1 MDNQEPKGSF
11 VRWQAVAVAQLTYA
25 INLLLTF
32 AVATLG
38 FQVALLTGDKFS
50 LAASWQKCLF
60 SLPILFLGASIIF
73 GLAVVVNRLRS
84 FRATM
89 RAARARENGDTEA
102 HTTNR
107 TLYKI
112 LDPRTWWLFWW
123 QAGTF
128 AAGIVLTVASLLSK
142 FGERLV

>member
-1 MDNQEPKGSF
+1 MGDQEPKGSF
-11 VRWQAVAVAQLTYA
+11 VRWQAVTVAQLTYA

-38 FQVALLTGDKFS
+38 YQVTLLGGDKFS
-50 LAASWQKCLF
+50 LAASGQKCLF
-60 SLPILFLGASIIF
+60 SASLLFLGASVLF

-89 RAARARENGDTEA
+89 RAARARETGNAEA
-102 HTTNR
+102 LATNR

-112 LDPRTWWLFWW
+112 LDSRTWWLFWW
-123 QAGTF
+123 QVGTF
-128 AAGIVLTVASLLSK
+128 ATGIVLTVASLLSR
-142 FGERLV
+142 FSERLV

>member
-11 VRWQAVAVAQLTYA
+11 VRWQAVTVAQLTYA

-38 FQVALLTGDKFS
+38 FQVALLAGDKFS

-60 SLPILFLGASIIF
+60 SLSIFVLGVSIIF
-73 GLAVVVNRLRS
+73 GLVVVVNRLRS

-89 RAARARENGDTEA
+89 RAARAREKGDTEA
-102 HTTNR
+102 LTVNR
-107 TLYKI
+107 AKYTI
-112 LDPRTWWLFWW
+112 LDRRTWCLFWW

-128 AAGIVLTVASLLSK
+128 AAAIALTVASILSK
-142 FGERLV
+142 FSERLL

>member
-11 VRWQAVAVAQLTYA
+11 VRWQAVTVAQLTYA

-38 FQVALLTGDKFS
+38 FQVALLAGDKFS
-50 LAASWQKCLF
+50 LAASWQKRLF
-60 SLPILFLGASIIF
+60 SLSILFLGASIIF

-89 RAARARENGDTEA
+89 RAARAREKGNTEA
-102 HTTNR
+102 LTTNR
-107 TLYKI
+107 ALYKI

-128 AAGIVLTVASLLSK
+128 AAGIVLTVVSLLSK

>member
-1 MDNQEPKGSF
+1 MDDLEPKGSF
-11 VRWQAVAVAQLTYA
+11 VRWQAVAIAQLTYA

-38 FQVALLTGDKFS
+38 YQVALLAGDNFS

-60 SLPILFLGASIIF
+60 SLSLLFLGVSIFF
-73 GLAVVVNRLRS
+73 GLTVVVNRLRS

-89 RAARARENGDTEA
+89 RAARAREKGNTDA
-102 HTTNR
+102 LATNR
-107 TLYKI
+107 ALYKI
-112 LDPRTWWLFWW
+112 LDSRTWWLFWW

-128 AAGIVLTVASLLSK
+128 TAGIVLAVTSLLSK

>member
-1 MDNQEPKGSF
+1 MSDQEPKGSF
-11 VRWQAVAVAQLTYA
+11 VRWQAVTIAQLTYA

-38 FQVALLTGDKFS
+38 YQILLLGGEKFF

-60 SLPILFLGASIIF
+60 SSSLLCLGASVLF

-89 RAARARENGDTEA
+89 RAARAREKGNAEA
-102 HTTNR
+102 LATNR
-107 TLYKI
+107 ALYKA
-112 LDPRTWWLFWW
+112 LDSRTWWLFWW
-123 QAGTF
+123 QTGSF
-128 AAGIVLTVASLLSK
+128 AAGVALIVVSLLSK
-142 FGERLV
+142 FGEKLA

>member
-1 MDNQEPKGSF
+1 MDDQDPKGSF
-11 VRWQAVAVAQLTYA
+11 MRWQTVTLAQLTYA

-38 FQVALLTGDKFS
+38 YQVVLLGQDKFS

-60 SLPILFLGASIIF
+60 SASLLFLTASIFF
-73 GLAVVVNRLRS
+73 GLVIVVNRLRS

-89 RAARARENGDTEA
+89 RAARAREKGNADA
-102 HTTNR
+102 LATNR
-107 TLYKI
+107 AIYKM

-123 QAGTF
+123 QVGTF
-128 AAGIVLTVASLLSK
+128 GVGIALTVASILSR